1 METKLLFRRI
11 KQFLYNTLYTIYW
24 LVYLVLKTD
33 CKTHIPV
40 IRRAEKLIILA
51 NGPSLKENINEIV
64 FKGKDISV
72 LNDFYKSPWFK
83 TLKPKYYVLADPMY
97 FLNEGFFISFTKEVD
112 WNMFLYI
119 PFYYWKKLD
128 IFRNMNYTHI
138 KVIPYHFENFK
149 GFSCLK
155 YYLYKKGLCM
165 PKVQNVLVASI
176 FTGINMGYKEI
187 YLYGADHSWTKTLGV
202 NNENEV
208 CAVDSH
214 FYDTDKPSFSPYWK
228 NPATREQYKM
238 HELLRDFA
246 YMFESYHELRCYA
259 DSLGSK
265 IVNMTKNSFIDAFER
280 A

>member
-1 METKLLFRRI
+1 MLAFVKYIKKL
-11 KQFLYNTLYTIYW
+11 LYTILYTVYW
-24 LVYLVLKTD
+24 ILYLLLRTD
-33 CKTHIPV
+33 CRNHIPN
-40 IRRAEKLIILA
+40 IKGAEKLVILA
-51 NGPSLKENINEIV
+51 NGPSLKEEIANID

-72 LNDFYKSPWFK
+72 LNDFYKSPWYK
-83 TLKPKYYVLADPMY
+83 TLKPNYYVLADPMF
-97 FLNEGFFISFTKEVD
+97 FLNEDFFMSFIKD
-112 WNMFLYI
+112 INWDMYLYV
-119 PFYYWKKLD
+119 PYYYWNKMDILKK
-128 IFRNMNYTHI
+128 MNHSYI
-138 KVIPYHFENFK
+138 KVIPYHSENYN
-149 GFSCLK
+149 GFMCLK
-155 YYLYKKGLCM
+155 NLLYKEGLSM

-176 FTGINMGYKEI
+176 FTGLNMGYKYI
-187 YLYGADHSWTKTLGV
+187 YLYGVDHSWTKTLGV
-202 NNENEV
+202 NNNNEV